1 MSAQVTEAHRE
12 LAKTITGRTYSIE
25 YWAQL
30 IADGEAKAC
39 AELRA
44 ELDAQCLLNAKG
56 SEREAVLLGRVDRM
70 ARECLNIRAD
80 LDAIKAIRDEEKAR
94 AERAEAE
101 VERLRHLEAL
111 LNQAAAEVTAH
122 TFTAGGIAG
131 LRAELALLREW
142 QREVIQ
148 NANAHHAE
156 RKDAIARAER
166 AEAELAGIRALAN
179 RRNKR
184 DHSQDTTHQLVA
196 ALDQALD
203 IAQAELA
210 AEREKVRVLKLDK
223 DRLDW
228 WNGEPYYQFGKSHKC
243 MNPGWWW
250 SCGFESGMHGKSGI
264 KNIRDAIDS
273 AMAHSKSGRNKY
285 NVCKQIEQSSTEE
298 IK

>member
-1 MSAQVTEAHRE
+1 MSAAQVTEAHIAR
-12 LAKTITGRTYSIE
+12 ARASGYTTDKGVQMA
-25 YWAQL
+25 AQFV
-30 IADGEAKAC
+30 ANNEAAKA
-39 AELRA
+39 ERDQLRA
-44 ELDAQCLLNAKG
+44 ECNNL
-56 SEREAVLLGRVDRM
+56 
-70 ARECLNIRAD
+70 RAD

-156 RKDAIARAER
+156 RKQAIARAER

-210 AEREKVRVLKLDK
+210 AERARLCKVAIAACKEAQIKPVVWYPKGSSIDPNDL
-223 DRLDW
+223 
-228 WNGEPYYQFGKSHKC
+228 GKINQQQVDAC
-243 MNPGWWW
+243 VA
-250 SCGFESGMHGKSGI
+250 
-264 KNIRDAIDS
+264 AIDA
-273 AMAHSKSGRNKY
+273 AMK
-285 NVCKQIEQSSTEE
+285 EE